1 MGNGSGIAT
10 SYSVVHRCSLVLLW
24 LYLGHRL
31 AAAALIQFLAR
42 NFHVGQVRLLKK
54 KKKKKKEEDGVPWW
68 PSGEGFGI
76 ITSVAWV
83 QSLAWEFSNAVG
95 TAFPPPKK
103 ELLI

>member
-1 MGNGSGIAT
+1 MQSGVAVAVPGAQTGS
-10 SYSVVHRCSLVLLW
+10 CSSDSIPCPELPC
-24 LYLGHRL
+24 GAG
-31 AAAALIQFLAR
+31 AA
-42 NFHVGQVRLLKK
+42 VKK

-95 TAFPPPKK
+95 TAFPPQKK
-103 ELLI
+103 RIINMKKTKNTYFLKMEH